1 MGKDKTIL
9 EQMNAYANDCIN
21 GAIPACQW
29 VQKSCER
36 HFADLERDDIYFS
49 EEHAKRVCAFVQLM
63 RHVKGQFARQ
73 CIRLQPWQV
82 FFVGSLFGWMRKDTK
97 RRRYTEAN
105 LTVSRKQGKGQ
116 WIETPIW
123 TTNGFKKLLD
133 VHVGDVVLDDCA
145 KPCNVIAE
153 SEINHLPCFEM
164 VFSNGQKIICDCEHK
179 WGVWDRVQWGVPQYS
194 VLSIPRL
201 FKWFSKV
208 DGRRTYGI
216 IPQKLFLRKFD
227 GSHDCPKEEVEIV
240 SIKKVPSVPTKCIQ
254 VDSPSNLF
262 LTGRTMIPTHNSLLL
277 NSLGHYC
284 LTADQEM
291 GAECIL
297 AASKESQAKDIFGVA
312 LQMVN
317 MNKDYREFYH
327 LKTTSEVIRFPITG
341 SYFTFV
347 IGTPVDGSNPHF
359 AGIDEYHQH
368 KTNGAYEALK
378 TGMGARTN
386 PILLSISTAGS
397 DFKGPYK
404 RYLDYCRKV
413 TSGVIAD
420 DRLFSMEYTIDPDDD
435 WQDFSV
441 WAKANPNM
449 GISVQEEYLRSQLEK
464 AKSDV
469 SSRSNILTKHLD
481 VWNNDSTSWIDMS
494 QWMKCGANISMDD
507 FKDEQCWLGLDLASR
522 VDLCSLIF
530 IFRRGGQYYVFG
542 KHYLNRERVNRTENQ
557 HFRAWEAQ
565 GYLTVTEG
573 AQTDFT
579 RIESDLQELATRF
592 RIQELAYDPREA
604 TYLMQHVREWAAFPC
619 VEVHQGPRDFSEPMK
634 VLEAKY
640 LSKEITHAND
650 PVINWAASNVILKN
664 TSNKLFYPARRDQD
678 DKIDPIVAMIM
689 ALGRAELVHK
699 EMDFSIFA
707 I

>member
-1 MGKDKTIL
+1 MAKEKTIRG
-9 EQMNAYANDCIN
+9 QMDDYAN
-21 GAIPACQW
+21 ACLHDKVAACGW
-29 VQKSCER
+29 VKMACER
-36 HFADLERDDIYFS
+36 HFRDFERDDIYFS
-49 EEHAKRVCAFVQLM
+49 EEHAQRVINFVQLM

-82 FFVGSLFGWMRKDTK
+82 FFVGSLFGWMRKETK

-116 WIETPIW
+116 WIETPIY
-123 TTNGFKKLLD
+123 TTKGFKKLLD
-133 VHVGDVVLDDCA
+133 VHVGDVVFDECGN
-145 KPCNVIAE
+145 PCNVIAE
-153 SEINHLPCFEM
+153 SEINHLPCFEV
-164 VFSNGQKIICDCEHK
+164 VFSNGENIICDCEHK
-179 WGVWDRVQWGVPQYS
+179 WGIWTKFLRISRYS
-194 VLSIPRL
+194 VLPIPR
-201 FKWFSKV
+201 FFAMFRKSDW
-208 DGRRTYGI
+208 RRTYGI
-216 IPQKLFLRKFD
+216 FPQNFFLRKFD
-227 GSHDCPKEEVEIV
+227 GSHDYQKEEVEII

-284 LTADQEM
+284 LTADNEM

-327 LKTTSEVIRFPITG
+327 LKTTSEVIRYPITG
-341 SYFTFV
+341 SYFSFV

-368 KTNGAYEALK
+368 KTNGAYDALK
-378 TGMGARTN
+378 TGMGARAN

-397 DFKGPYK
+397 NFKGPYK

-413 TSGVIAD
+413 VSGSIAD
-420 DRLFSMEYTIDPDDD
+420 DRLFSMEYTIDQDDD

-449 GISVQEEYLRSQLEK
+449 GVSVNEDYLRSQLAK

-469 SSRSNILTKHLD
+469 ASRSNILTKHLD
-481 VWNNDSTSWIDMS
+481 VWNNDSTSWIDMA
-494 QWMKCGANISMDD
+494 QWMKCGASISMED
-507 FKDEQCWLGLDLASR
+507 FRDEQCWCGLDLASR

-530 IFRRGGQYYVFG
+530 IFRRGKQYYTFG
-542 KHYLNRERVNRTENQ
+542 RHYLNRERVNRTENQ

-565 GYLTVTEG
+565 GHLIVTDG

-579 RIESDLQELATRF
+579 RIEYDLQELATRF
-592 RIQELAYDPREA
+592 KIQELAYDPREA
-604 TYLMQHVREWAAFPC
+604 TYLMQHVREWANFPC
-619 VEVHQGPRDFSEPMK
+619 VEVRQAPSDFSEPMK

-640 LSKEITHAND
+640 LSKEITHPND

-664 TSNKLFYPARRDQD
+664 TSNKLFYPARRDVD

-699 EMDFSIFA
+699 EADFSIFV